1 MKWFLQFLSLGSV
14 ILYTL
19 LVIIDYRISDGIAD
33 NTVASEAHFQ
43 IGRLASTHSH

>member
-19 LVIIDYRISDGIAD
+19 LVIIDNRML
-33 NTVASEAHFQ
+33 
-43 IGRLASTHSH
+43 GRHCR